1 MIKGATAF
9 LGGMA
14 EYYIAIFT
22 MLHFCIVMP
31 EPNFL
36 ESFESHSESFTLLLG
51 FVFCVNIS
59 FSLIRK
65 HLEGVSQ
72 FRIGS

>member
-14 EYYIAIFT
+14 ECYIAIFT
-22 MLHFCIVMP
+22 MSHFGIVMP
-31 EPNFL
+31 VPIFL
-36 ESFESHSESFTLLLG
+36 KTFESHSESFPFILG
-51 FVFCVNIS
+51 FVSYCNIGLR
-59 FSLIRK
+59 LIRK

-72 FRIGS
+72 FLIGS